1 MYWFI
6 TASEPL
12 MIVRLYVIAHCKSY
26 KQPALKW
33 WRQDGVGFGYLLWRS
48 RSSCLG
54 WGMLSSSKS
63 KRLQFTF
70 YKRNVSEV
78 FPKEIQKLLALGGMK
93 YSITLSV
100 TVSVYLVIKLVVLKL
115 HFSPLIG
122 LLGEEMSMTHS
133 E

>member
-1 MYWFI
+1 
-6 TASEPL
+6 
-12 MIVRLYVIAHCKSY
+12 
-26 KQPALKW
+26 
-33 WRQDGVGFGYLLWRS
+33 
-48 RSSCLG
+48 
-54 WGMLSSSKS
+54 MLSSSKS